1 MARISD
7 SEYIPTDVD
16 ILGSRVK
23 TTGIWETTFELNGTP
38 AKFYDPGGMQS
49 ERKKWIHTFYKVNA
63 IVFLVDIAAYDR
75 SLFEDESVNRM
86 PEAFEV
92 FEAIVNSRWFPPTQ
106 TRFILLFT
114 KVDRLEET
122 IRRSPIRKYF
132 PDFEGDEKNI
142 ENFKAYIGSRFLALN
157 QHKDKQI
164 EVVYASFAEGFA
176 GSTRKVLEILSRW
189 ERIYTSSA
197 S

>member
-92 FEAIVNSRWFPPTQ
+92 LRRLS
-106 TRFILLFT
+106 IL
-114 KVDRLEET
+114 
-122 IRRSPIRKYF
+122 
-132 PDFEGDEKNI
+132 
-142 ENFKAYIGSRFLALN
+142 
-157 QHKDKQI
+157 
-164 EVVYASFAEGFA
+164 A
-176 GSTRKVLEILSRW
+176 GSHQPKLG
-189 ERIYTSSA
+189 SSYF
-197 S
+197 SPKWIDLKKQ

>member
-1 MARISD
+1 
-7 SEYIPTDVD
+7 
-16 ILGSRVK
+16 
-23 TTGIWETTFELNGTP
+23 
-38 AKFYDPGGMQS
+38 MQS